1 MPDPLTP
8 VEGSC
13 RLPAVRSFVGIV
25 LTVAAACDRGHHEA
39 PAPSPPPAPVS
50 APSAACTLA
59 PIPAHIPAPKRAV
72 AIGDLHGD
80 LGGARSALRAAGAI
94 DEADRWIGGDLE
106 VVQLGDVLD
115 RGDDESKILELLERL
130 DAEAH

>member
-1 MPDPLTP
+1 MTRALA
-8 VEGSC
+8 
-13 RLPAVRSFVGIV
+13 LWIV
-25 LTVAAACDRGHHEA
+25 VAACDRGHHEA
-39 PAPSPPPAPVS
+39 PAPQPVVAPPA
-50 APSAACTLA
+50 APAPQQAGCTLA
-59 PIPAHIPAPKRAV
+59 ALPPHLPAPKRMV

-80 LGGARSALRAAGAI
+80 LGGARAALRAAGAI